1 MDPAATR
8 TPAPPPTPPPPA
20 AAVAARDRTGRVVGL
35 AAAAALTAYVGLV
48 DPAGGGAYPVCPSRA
63 LLGIDCPACGGLR
76 GTHDLLH
83 GQVAQ
88 ALDHNLLLPAY
99 LAVAAALAWRL
110 AAPLVGCAAPAL
122 RVPRW
127 AAAAAIVVVVT
138 FTVARNLPAF
148 GWLGSGLG

>member
-1 MDPAATR
+1 MDPAVTHA
-8 TPAPPPTPPPPA
+8 PAPPPPPPPA
-20 AAVAARDRTGRVVGL
+20 AATAAWDRTGRIAGL

-48 DPAGGGAYPVCPSRA
+48 DPARGGAYPVCPSRA
-63 LLGIDCPACGGLR
+63 LLGVDCPACGGLR

-99 LAVAAALAWRL
+99 LVVAAALAWRL
-110 AAPLVGCAAPAL
+110 AAPLVGRASPAL
-122 RVPRW
+122 RVPPW
-127 AAAAAIVVVVT
+127 AAAVAVVVAAA
-138 FTVARNLPAF
+138 FAVARNLPAF

>member
-1 MDPAATR
+1 MDPAVTR
-8 TPAPPPTPPPPA
+8 APAPPPPPPPA
-20 AAVAARDRTGRVVGL
+20 AAVAARGRTGRIAGL

-48 DPAGGGAYPVCPSRA
+48 DPAGGAYPVCPSRA
-63 LLGIDCPACGGLR
+63 LLGLDCPACGGLR

-99 LAVAAALAWRL
+99 LVVAAALAWRL
-110 AAPLVGCAAPAL
+110 AAPLVGRAAPAL

-127 AAAAAIVVVVT
+127 AAAVAILVVVA

-148 GWLGSGLG
+148 GWLGSGLA

>member
-8 TPAPPPTPPPPA
+8 APARPPTPPPPA

-48 DPAGGGAYPVCPSRA
+48 DPAGGGAYPVCPSRV

-88 ALDHNLLLPAY
+88 ALPAY

-110 AAPLVGCAAPAL
+110 AAPLLGRAAPAL

-127 AAAAAIVVVVT
+127 AAAAAAVVVVT

>member
-1 MDPAATR
+1 MDPAVTR
-8 TPAPPPTPPPPA
+8 APAPPPPPPA
-20 AAVAARDRTGRVVGL
+20 AAVGARGRTGRIAGL

-48 DPAGGGAYPVCPSRA
+48 DPASGGGAYPVCPSRA
-63 LLGIDCPACGGLR
+63 LFGLDCPACGGLR

-99 LAVAAALAWRL
+99 LVVAAALAWRL
-110 AAPLVGCAAPAL
+110 AAPLVGRATPAF
-122 RVPRW
+122 RVPPW
-127 AAAAAIVVVVT
+127 AAAAAIVVVVA
-138 FTVARNLPAF
+138 FTVARNLSAF